1 MVEGVY
7 LASFALSALS
17 WGLSL
22 FLMAY
27 EWNPR
32 IYLIFLWCSHSPLA
46 QITMS
51 HHFLFLLHLPS
62 GSAQAVCLM
71 SACSTILSKQWI
83 SRLLKITPKTVWVTN
98 YPHRRIPLPLSF
110 FIIWLSRRV
119 SLSHSLGVPV
129 QHKTFSQRESQHH
142 YLWDHVCLTIFIHG
156 TRAKS
161 GNGLLV
167 LYTSYSFSRSKLPNS
182 WPFIAVQIGR
192 CSGCSAVGLHAWMDK
207 LRIRIFTL
215 KRWSRGQ
222 HMLQY
227 SQK

>member
-83 SRLLKITPKTVWVTN
+83 SRLLKITPRTVWVTN

-110 FIIWLSRRV
+110 FYYLAFTPC
-119 SLSHSLGVPV
+119 L
-129 QHKTFSQRESQHH
+129 TFSQS
-142 YLWDHVCLTIFIHG
+142 WC
-156 TRAKS
+156 
-161 GNGLLV
+161 
-167 LYTSYSFSRSKLPNS
+167 SRTAQDLFPARIPAPLCVRSCLPNHLYP
-182 WPFIAVQIGR
+182 WHLGQIR
-192 CSGCSAVGLHAWMDK
+192 KWTVSTLH
-207 LRIRIFTL
+207 
-215 KRWSRGQ
+215 Q
-222 HMLQY
+222 LQFL
-227 SQK
+227 SLQVAK